1 MTRCAYVALI
11 GRPNVGKSTL
21 LNRLI
26 GQKISI
32 TAPKPQTTRHNIVG
46 ITTHDD
52 VQLLYVDTPGIHH
65 RTPRALNRYLNRT
78 ATGALGNVDLA
89 VQLIEARHWTEE
101 DVAVA
106 ALLQP
111 LAVEQRILVVN
122 KVDQV
127 ADKRQLLPFIASLSQ
142 HGPFAEIVPLSARS
156 GANLEALQRALE
168 VRAPER
174 PFLYPEDQ
182 VTTVSQ
188 RFLAAELIREKLT
201 RILRQ
206 ELPYSL
212 TVEVE
217 RFEQEGGLLR
227 IGAVIWVERSGQKAI
242 VIGEQGK
249 LLREIG
255 RQARLDMEKIF
266 EQRVYLETWVK
277 VREDWVDDERALRS
291 FGYHD

>member
-1 MTRCAYVALI
+1 MTRCAYVALV

-46 ITTHDD
+46 ISTHDD
-52 VQLLYVDTPGIHH
+52 LQLLYLDTPGIH
-65 RTPRALNRYLNRT
+65 RRSRRALNRYLNRT
-78 ATGALGNVDLA
+78 AFGAMASADLV
-89 VQLIEARHWTEE
+89 VQLIEAQHWREE
-101 DVAVA
+101 DAAVA
-106 ALLQP
+106 ALLEP
-111 LAVEQRILVVN
+111 IPVEQRILAVN
-122 KVDQV
+122 KIDRVT
-127 ADKRQLLPFIASLSQ
+127 DKRQLLPFLASMAKRGLF
-142 HGPFAEIVPLSARS
+142 GEIVPLSARTGS
-156 GANLEALQRALE
+156 NLEALQRVIA
-168 VRAPER
+168 RHAPER

-217 RFEQEGGLLR
+217 RFEEQDGILR
-227 IGAVIWVERSGQKAI
+227 IDAVIWVERGGQKAI

-249 LLREIG
+249 LLREVG
-255 RQARLDMEKIF
+255 RQSRLDMERML
-266 EQRVYLETWVK
+266 ERRVYLETWVK
-277 VREDWVDDERALRS
+277 VREDWVDDEKALRS